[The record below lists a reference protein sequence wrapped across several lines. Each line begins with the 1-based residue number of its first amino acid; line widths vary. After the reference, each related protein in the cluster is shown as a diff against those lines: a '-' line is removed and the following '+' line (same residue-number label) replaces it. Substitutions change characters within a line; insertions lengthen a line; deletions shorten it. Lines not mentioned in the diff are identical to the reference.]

1 MTKVYEQDIS
11 HALGQNLNEELWQG
25 CLDAGAHALARIQSL
40 YREGTKPF
48 LTVPEDRSDIAHIQA
63 VAKDIGSRI
72 RNIVLVGTGGS
83 ALGARALSTLA
94 LRPGHPGN
102 DAPSLEVLDNADPY
116 IFEQLIKSID
126 PKVTLFM
133 VVSKSGGT
141 AEIMAQML
149 AAITHLRPILGDAN
163 LKNHFHVIVEP
174 GNSPLRQLAAKFDL
188 PVSTHDANIGGR
200 YSVLSLVGLLPMACI
215 GLDAVAARDGAAEVM
230 QELLRA
236 TKPQESAAAMGACV
250 QAYHAKMGRSVSV
263 MMPYGDLLRTFGH
276 WYQQLVAE
284 SLGKDGKGVTPLAA
298 VGTVDQHSM
307 QQLFLDG
314 PDNKLFNFITA
325 DYAGEGATIDTLG
338 LQGLEYLHGHSIG
351 DILQSMQFGTVQ
363 TFIVRGRPVRT
374 LHIDTPS
381 ERTAGA
387 LMQHFMLETV
397 LAADILGVNPYD
409 QPAVEDGKKLARSYL
424 QEQLAHRKA

>member
-1 MTKVYEQDIS
+1 MTKTYTHEIS
-11 HALGQNLNEELWQG
+11 HALGQDLDEGLWQR
-25 CLDAGAHALARIQSL
+25 CVDAGAQALERIQSL
-40 YREGTKPF
+40 YREGSKPF
-48 LTVPEDRSDIAHIQA
+48 LHVPEDRSDIAHIHH

-102 DAPSLEVLDNADPY
+102 NAPSLEVLDNADPY
-116 IFEQLIKSID
+116 IFEQLIKNID
-126 PKVTLFM
+126 PKATLFM

-141 AEIMAQML
+141 AEILAQTL
-149 AAITHLRPILGDAN
+149 AAIAHMRPIVGEEN
-163 LKNHFHVIVEP
+163 LKNHFHFIVEP
-174 GNSPLRQLAAKFDL
+174 GESPLRQLAARYGFD
-188 PVSTHDANIGGR
+188 VSTHDANVGGR

-230 QELLRA
+230 KELMAA
-236 TKPQESAAAMGACV
+236 TKPEDSAAVMGACV
-250 QAYHAKMGRSVSV
+250 QAYHAQKGRSVSV

-314 PDNKLFNFITA
+314 PDDKLFNFITA
-325 DYAGEGATIDTLG
+325 DYAGEGAVVDTLG
-338 LQGLEYLHGHSIG
+338 LKGLEYLHGHSIG
-351 DILQSMQFGTVQ
+351 NILEAMQYGTVQ
-363 TFIVRGRPVRT
+363 TFIARGRPVRE
-374 LHIDTPS
+374 LHIATPC
-381 ERTAGA
+381 ERAAGA

-397 LAADILGVNPYD
+397 LTADILGVNPYD
-409 QPAVEDGKKLARSYL
+409 QPAVEDGKRLARSYL
-424 QEQLAHRKA
+424 QEHLSQGAA